1 MNKHRVSGQDPFV
14 VVGTVHG
21 QNQQLAVSGPAE
33 ALTVILGW
41 LHLDRSA
48 SAVWFLHPAW
58 PETVTA
64 VCRWRPSIPGIR
76 QSRCLAHI
84 TAFQPGEQYADE
96 LVAYCGKGLHLHAV
110 EWLNPGEGMP
120 CPGCLMLA
128 PLSPPATRDAA
139 HALSP
144 GRTPLDVARNARVD
158 PTS

>member
-64 VCRWRPSIPGIR
+64 VCRWRPTIAGILYR
-76 QSRCLAHI
+76 AITRGRRVDLPFCLA
-84 TAFQPGEQYADE
+84 Q
-96 LVAYCGKGLHLHAV
+96 
-110 EWLNPGEGMP
+110 
-120 CPGCLMLA
+120 
-128 PLSPPATRDAA
+128 
-139 HALSP
+139 
-144 GRTPLDVARNARVD
+144 GRTFLRTQAAGLLATDFFHLD
-158 PTS
+158 